1 MNNII
6 ALAASLY
13 IYTAIIVNILENGLY
28 SKHLTFH
35 YRVVG
40 TNFSWLLPQGCP
52 SDVLFH
58 IFNEPI
64 VIAEGLEPST
74 A

>member
-13 IYTAIIVNILENGLY
+13 IYTALIVNILENGLY

-35 YRVVG
+35 YRVSV
-40 TNFSWLLPQGCP
+40 LLNIEI
-52 SDVLFH
+52 SRDIYLFFH
-58 IFNEPI
+58 WDDSSRATTRIYYI
-64 VIAEGLEPST
+64 QYIISI
-74 A
+74 

>member
-6 ALAASLY
+6 ASAASLY
-13 IYTAIIVNILENGLY
+13 IYTALIVNILENGLY

-40 TNFSWLLPQGCP
+40 TNFFRLLPRMCP
-52 SDVLFH
+52 SDVLFQ

-64 VIAEGLEPST
+64 
-74 A
+74 